1 MFSAAQVFIG
11 GVQTQATI
19 VSSRL
24 ALAETP
30 EGLGA
35 GRFSVTATNG
45 GLEGGGPT
53 HLNRG
58 RLRRTPPR
66 ASSSVALD
74 PPRRL
79 ILALYWKREALSR
92 S

>member
-45 GLEGGGPT
+45 GLEGG
-53 HLNRG
+53 
-58 RLRRTPPR
+58 
-66 ASSSVALD
+66 VQ
-74 PPRRL
+74 L
-79 ILALYWKREALSR
+79 I
-92 S
+92 